1 MIRLTS
7 PESGVPRTNLVP
19 GLLAVVAALVLL
31 GNGNASFDGGSPN
44 SRALGVVLP
53 PLALG
58 LAAAVLCVPLKPAAG
73 LALLGATLSGVG
85 RGLLYD
91 PVRDRACIRCLPSPF
106 AIRPDQRLADVS
118 ALIGGLLIV
127 AALAIAFVRHRSV
140 AAAVGLVVT
149 GVSTTAYDTPHGLR
163 VGAVR
168 VLVAVAGA
176 SLILAA
182 VRLTVARRAMTR
194 LTDALGSGRSPDDV
208 LKAHL
213 HDRDAWVEFAT
224 PGMDPARWITATGS
238 PVSAPPSANGGAR
251 AEHAT
256 VVSSRGTSVARI
268 HHTRPL
274 ITIPP
279 ELIMRLEQA
288 GLEAGLAYQVTE
300 LAASRTRIVERADT
314 ERRQLE
320 RDLHDGAQQYLLA
333 LAVDLAL
340 TDPGATSDVLEESRR
355 DAEAALEELRTIA
368 RGVYPVLLTAGGLA
382 PALQELSRRIGTKI
396 AVHGAS
402 DTEMPSAA
410 AAALYALVEELTT
423 SKPARLDVRVSGRE
437 PLVIAVDGGTIV
449 TDSLNLERVAAS
461 GGNVEIMPGRIVVS
475 FS

>member
-1 MIRLTS
+1 MTS
-7 PESGVPRTNLVP
+7 PESGLPRTSLVP

-31 GNGNASFDGGSPN
+31 GNGNASFDGGSAN
-44 SRALGVVLP
+44 LRALGVVLP

-58 LAAAVLCVPLKPAAG
+58 LAAAVLSVPSKPAAG
-73 LALLGATLSGVG
+73 LALVGATLSGVG
-85 RGLLYD
+85 RGVLYD
-91 PVRDRACIRCLPSPF
+91 PVRDSACIRCLPSPF
-106 AIRPDQRLADVS
+106 AIRPDQQLADVT
-118 ALIGGLLIV
+118 ALVGGLLIV
-127 AALAIAFVRHRSV
+127 VALAIAVIRYRRL
-140 AAAVGLVVT
+140 AAAVGLVVA

-182 VRLTVARRAMTR
+182 IRLTVARRAMTR
-194 LTDALGSGRSPDDV
+194 LADALGSGSSPDDV
-208 LKAHL
+208 LQDHL
-213 HDRDAWVEFAT
+213 QDRNAWVEFAT
-224 PGMDPARWITATGS
+224 PGMDPTRWVTATGS
-238 PVSAPPSANGGAR
+238 PVSTSPSANGDAK

-274 ITIPP
+274 VTIPP
-279 ELIMRLEQA
+279 ELILRLEQA

-300 LAASRTRIVERADT
+300 LAASRTRIVERADA

-340 TDPGATSDVLEESRR
+340 TDPGVTSDVLEECRR
-355 DAEAALEELRTIA
+355 DAEAALEDLRTIA
-368 RGVYPVLLTAGGLA
+368 RGVYPVLLTARGLA
-382 PALQELSRRIGTKI
+382 PALQELSRRTGTKI
-396 AVHGAS
+396 AVHGAA
-402 DTEMPSAA
+402 EIQMPSAA

-423 SKPARLDVRVSGRE
+423 SKPARVDVTVSGRE
-437 PLVIAVDGGTIV
+437 PLVIEVGGGTIAA
-449 TDSLNLERVAAS
+449 DSLNVERVAAS
-461 GGNVEIMPGRIVVS
+461 GGSVETMPSRIVVS